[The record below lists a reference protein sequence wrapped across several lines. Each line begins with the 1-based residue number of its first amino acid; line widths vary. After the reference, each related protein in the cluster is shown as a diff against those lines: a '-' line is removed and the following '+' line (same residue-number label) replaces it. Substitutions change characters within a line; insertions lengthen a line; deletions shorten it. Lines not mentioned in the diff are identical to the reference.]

1 MDLRDHFES
10 KKKFKTKSKE
20 RLQIKSGS
28 IVKTL
33 TKIISQ
39 IFLNNDFIYID
50 KVQEKKK
57 QDKIRFSCKHFFLNI
72 KKNDIVILTKDF
84 PKFHLYV
91 GMKALVEE
99 VLLHQ
104 RVEIVFLFEPTLCN
118 PSLRNKLLKSE
129 TLLIKE
135 KSFLLKK

>member
-1 MDLRDHFES
+1 MDSKDHFES

-72 KKNDIVILTKDF
+72 KKKIW
-84 PKFHLYV
+84 LY
-91 GMKALVEE
+91 
-99 VLLHQ
+99 
-104 RVEIVFLFEPTLCN
+104 
-118 PSLRNKLLKSE
+118 
-129 TLLIKE
+129 
-135 KSFLLKK
+135 